1 MCGIQILIDAK
12 ATRQALNEI
21 ESRHDEILKLE
32 RSIKDLHDMFQYL
45 AMEVEAQV
53 NQTLMKMGRVVLRF
67 QEADLS
73 FLGLLQGEMVNRIEN
88 NINQSSNYVEKAK
101 ENTEKAVTYHK
112 KARKVWRGVTSSFV
126 WDLLHPDFLSVSFSN
141 WSLNI
146 RW

>member
-1 MCGIQILIDAK
+1 MCGTQILIDAK

-53 NQTLMKMGRVVLRF
+53 NQTLVKMCGVALRF
-67 QEADLS
+67 QETDWL
-73 FLGLLQGEMVNRIEN
+73 FLGLPQGEMVNRIEN

-101 ENTEKAVTYHK
+101 ENTEKAVTYQK
-112 KARKVWRGVTSSFV
+112 KARKVWWGVSVDHLSETFHTRS
-126 WDLLHPDFLSVSFSN
+126 LLVSPTGI
-141 WSLNI
+141 LI
-146 RW
+146 

>member
-53 NQTLMKMGRVVLRF
+53 KQTLMKMCRVVLRF
-67 QEADLS
+67 QETDLS

-101 ENTEKAVTYHK
+101 ENTEKAVTYQQ
-112 KARKVWRGVTSSFV
+112 KARKVWCGVTV
-126 WDLLHPDFLSVSFSN
+126 DHPDLDWLLFPLSFSN

-146 RW
+146 R